1 MRTKGSFRLLVTL
14 GAVPLFALAQP
25 PAATPASP
33 RTTPAAVEVVVEGD
47 GFQVVHVEAPRQA
60 EEPHERDLCVESTGS
75 RVLVPKPDAAHAHC
89 TGHGWSYGS
98 GDVPSDG
105 DMGTALQQLSP
116 VIR

>member
-1 MRTKGSFRLLVTL
+1 MSLAAL

-25 PAATPASP
+25 PVPTPPVAPPSTPAP
-33 RTTPAAVEVVVEGD
+33 LDVVVQGE
-47 GFQVVHVEAPRQA
+47 GFQVVHVEAPRQDDQA
-60 EEPHERDLCVESTGS
+60 HERDLCVESTGS
-75 RVLVPKPDAAHAHC
+75 RVLVPKPDAAHAQC